1 MAKKRFN
8 ITVATLLS
16 GCILYWVFFL
26 INIAT
31 GIFASFFEYHITL
44 TLSFSITTSFC
55 FLYLILLCI
64 TSKDYIKQHPFML
77 MVFPAD
83 IIRLIVYISSWNW
96 FSRTTQASIIG
107 QKIVIIVVFII
118 WLVTLINFI
127 YHIFKNNIRRKT

>member
-8 ITVATLLS
+8 IIVAALLS

-31 GIFASFFEYHITL
+31 GIFASFFEYHVTL
-44 TLSFSITTSFC
+44 TLSFSITTSFG

-64 TSKDYIKQHPFML
+64 TSKDYIKQHPLML

-118 WLVTLINFI
+118 WLATLINFI
-127 YHIFKNNIRRKT
+127 YHIFKNNIGRKT